1 MVRKYALLFNE
12 HEADLQRASNLR
24 FEYWLLLHFEET
36 PMRLDTGDLDLYNR
50 ELSGLLGRTYSK
62 SEGPKSALTVETA
75 MDAIARS
82 RRRLPSGNAI
92 ECHGMLNST
101 CMHTIAESILSER

>member
-1 MVRKYALLFNE
+1 MRKYALLFNE
-12 HEADLQRASNLR
+12 HEADLQRASNLC
-24 FEYWLLLHFEET
+24 FEYWLLLHFEEP
-36 PMRLDTGDLDLYNR
+36 PMRLDTGNLYNQ
-50 ELSGLLGRTYSK
+50 ELSRLLGRTYSK
-62 SEGPKSALTVETA
+62 SEGPKSALTARTA

-82 RRRLPSGNAI
+82 RRRLPSGNAV